1 MEEETAAPAKP
12 VSRWDV
18 PVEDST
24 EEDGWLLVY
33 LDVMTLLVVMFVVM
47 LTFAGEGQ
55 DEHKP
60 QAAETPTEDPAPTTQ
75 SSGMA
80 QKWKPGE
87 LGEDIEV
94 SAQGE
99 SVRFRISS
107 EILFESG
114 RAQLSMRGLDALD
127 RLIPALESNE
137 HEIRVAGHTDDVPI
151 RTARFPSNWE
161 LSSARAGKV
170 VRYLE
175 SQGIPPD
182 RMVAL
187 GYAHTQPRGSNET
200 LEGRARN
207 RRVELILNPM
217 QAPGSGAVDD
227 Q

>member
-1 MEEETAAPAKP
+1 MEEEAVPVKP
-12 VSRWDV
+12 VSRWEV

-47 LTFAGEGQ
+47 LAFAGEGE
-55 DEHKP
+55 DESDP
-60 QAAETPTEDPAPTTQ
+60 QTPEATTEEPGPDPEP
-75 SSGMA
+75 SGLPE
-80 QKWKPGE
+80 QWEPGA

-94 SAQGE
+94 TVQGD

-114 RAQLSMRGLDALD
+114 EAQLSMRGLDALD
-127 RLIPALESNE
+127 RIIPALEGNQ
-137 HEIRVAGHTDDVPI
+137 HGIRVAGHTDNVPI
-151 RTARFPSNWE
+151 RTERFPSNWE
-161 LSSARAGKV
+161 LSSARAGQV

-175 SQGIPPD
+175 SQGIPSD

-187 GYAHTQPRGSNET
+187 GYAHTQPRDSNDSP
-200 LEGRARN
+200 EGRARN
-207 RRVELILNPM
+207 RRVELVLNPKR
-217 QAPGSGAVDD
+217 QDGSGSADD

>member
-1 MEEETAAPAKP
+1 MEEETAVPAKP

-55 DEHKP
+55 DENRP

-75 SSGMA
+75 SSAMD
-80 QKWKPGE
+80 QQWEPGAF
-87 LGEDIEV
+87 GDDIEV
-94 SAQGE
+94 SVQGE

-114 RAQLSMRGLDALD
+114 QAQLSMRGLDALD
-127 RLIPALESNE
+127 RLIPALESNG

-151 RTARFPSNWE
+151 RTERFPSNWE
-161 LSSARAGKV
+161 LSSARAGQV
-170 VRYLE
+170 VRFLE

-187 GYAHTQPRGSNET
+187 GYAHTQPRSSNET
-200 LEGRARN
+200 PEGRARN
-207 RRVELILNPM
+207 RRVELVLNPK
-217 QAPGSGAVDD
+217 QATGSGAVDD